1 MQRSMPAS
9 HRTASR
15 LAADRVS
22 SVWERIRSCPR
33 RRARTHGSSNWE
45 RQFCRVGQAEE
56 RNRMDRIVVC
66 EKNLIWFE
74 VVPVVVGDELIAAGI
89 FYV

>member
-1 MQRSMPAS
+1 M
-9 HRTASR
+9 
-15 LAADRVS
+15 
-22 SVWERIRSCPR
+22 
-33 RRARTHGSSNWE
+33 GK
-45 RQFCRVGQAEE
+45 AEK

-74 VVPVVVGDELIAAGI
+74 VVPVAVGDELIAAGI